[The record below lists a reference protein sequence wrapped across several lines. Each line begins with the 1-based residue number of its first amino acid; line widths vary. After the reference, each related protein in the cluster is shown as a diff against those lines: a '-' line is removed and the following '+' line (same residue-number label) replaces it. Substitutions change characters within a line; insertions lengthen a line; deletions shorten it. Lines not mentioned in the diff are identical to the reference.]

1 MPRAIT
7 TGMEPMTSI
16 ALVALG
22 FAPTYGAMEMAWR
35 MAKKAKNA
43 PLAAPRAR

>member
-1 MPRAIT
+1 
-7 TGMEPMTSI
+7 MEPIISV

-35 MAKKAKNA
+35 MAKKAKSA
-43 PLAAPRAR
+43 PFAAPRAH